1 MNSDLLY
8 RNNFYNGHR
17 MNQIIKD
24 KEKEQL
30 LEQIW
35 SGCRNTHQRDS
46 QGILDFIR
54 IRNGPLEENRY
65 FYTSTWTVFK
75 AKVEAWKVQNL
86 GWWDKDHC
94 NYQESL
100 ALNLNL
106 YLRNGD
112 DEADNGNAVIHG
124 DAVEAMRLIMCLFDV
139 IDDSPFKQYL
149 KINEENEQE
158 VIR

>member
-1 MNSDLLY
+1 M
-8 RNNFYNGHR
+8 
-17 MNQIIKD
+17 
-24 KEKEQL
+24 
-30 LEQIW
+30 
-35 SGCRNTHQRDS
+35 
-46 QGILDFIR
+46 
-54 IRNGPLEENRY
+54 
-65 FYTSTWTVFK
+65 
-75 AKVEAWKVQNL
+75 
-86 GWWDKDHC
+86 
-94 NYQESL
+94 